1 MGKFLDAAEIVLRRG
16 GEPMI
21 VSKLTEQA
29 LSDRL
34 LDGCNGD
41 TPIQT
46 MKAKLSVDIKVNGAR
61 SRFKRI
67 GPGLFALRDS
77 TGDEYV
83 ARPFQKQLRA
93 SENVLVFATRLLRQT
108 GWFHGISRD
117 VGRYLP
123 LLRSENTKAV
133 SRVEAETNLTYKQ
146 VISYVLVRRRGAVL
160 RFVRGVYSSVQS
172 FLKGRHCIGFGG
184 HAEGGDITL
193 FDTLDSGYL
202 NSLKRELTEEL
213 KIDESFINDDN
224 LQLVG
229 VLNDDSSLVGKLHF
243 AFVHILDLDDL
254 PEVRSAKALKREK
267 SINQLRFVPVS
278 RLGDEYERYE
288 YWSKLC
294 IQEFFKGSVRIQCRI
309 HPVRNFSLAKHSTNV
324 AVVGT
329 VGSGKTEAS
338 RMLLEQFGY
347 DVVNTGEI
355 VQEILGASIK
365 TVGRGRVQNL
375 AQTFIQSPTGPETLA
390 EAIYQAVIRSKKER
404 RLIDGLRNVKTFEL
418 LRRKLGGQ
426 LTLIYVDSTVDNAF
440 AFYRSR
446 EDQRISF
453 EQFVDIW
460 QHPVE
465 LDVGNFLPLSNIVIY
480 NHGSKRSYQETVM
493 KYFKQEVGR

>member
-1 MGKFLDAAEIVLRRG
+1 
-16 GEPMI
+16 
-21 VSKLTEQA
+21 
-29 LSDRL
+29 
-34 LDGCNGD
+34 
-41 TPIQT
+41 
-46 MKAKLSVDIKVNGAR
+46 
-61 SRFKRI
+61 
-67 GPGLFALRDS
+67 
-77 TGDEYV
+77 
-83 ARPFQKQLRA
+83 
-93 SENVLVFATRLLRQT
+93 
-108 GWFHGISRD
+108 
-117 VGRYLP
+117 
-123 LLRSENTKAV
+123 
-133 SRVEAETNLTYKQ
+133 
-146 VISYVLVRRRGAVL
+146 
-160 RFVRGVYSSVQS
+160 
-172 FLKGRHCIGFGG
+172 
-184 HAEGGDITL
+184 
-193 FDTLDSGYL
+193 
-202 NSLKRELTEEL
+202 
-213 KIDESFINDDN
+213 
-224 LQLVG
+224 
-229 VLNDDSSLVGKLHF
+229 
-243 AFVHILDLDDL
+243 
-254 PEVRSAKALKREK
+254 
-267 SINQLRFVPVS
+267 
-278 RLGDEYERYE
+278 
-288 YWSKLC
+288 
-294 IQEFFKGSVRIQCRI
+294 
-309 HPVRNFSLAKHSTNV
+309 
-324 AVVGT
+324 
-329 VGSGKTEAS
+329 
-338 RMLLEQFGY
+338 MLLEQFGY